1 MNINNRVGPDEST
14 VVNLNTARLRTLL
27 EHFRKRKLI
36 WIILSIIFIAAI
48 IIILTIIVTGNK
60 TKKEKTPTIE
70 IATATTTEITTAT
83 TTEIST
89 EISAEIT
96 TEISAEITTVTTTT
110 TTTTTTT
117 ITTTTTTA
125 TVATTTIT
133 TTTMTSE
140 QLIPP
145 VVISNNT
152 KWKQNAV
159 TVAGGHGRGNQLNQL
174 NLPFGIY
181 VDNDDDSIYI
191 ADTENHRIV
200 KWEFGADKGQIVAG
214 GNEQG
219 SGMHQL
225 NYPVDVILDKEKKY
239 LIICDHRNIRV
250 MQWSLQNSQDRLI
263 LIYPI
268 VCWGLAMDNN
278 GDLYICDWG
287 KREVR
292 RWRQGDKQGTL
303 VAGGHGEGNHLDQFY
318 EPNYIFVDEN
328 HSVYVADYRN
338 NRVMKW
344 MKNMTEGILVAP
356 GQVSSENPNSLFYP
370 KSVIVD
376 HMGNI
381 YVSNGQSHQITR
393 WSSGAVEGA
402 PVVGEKNIGSGPTQF
417 KYPSD
422 LSFDRHGNLYVA
434 DRDNHRIQ
442 KFFIDLD

>member
-27 EHFRKRKLI
+27 EHFRKRKII
-36 WIILSIIFIAAI
+36 WIILSIIFIVAI
-48 IIILTIIVTGNK
+48 IVIPTIIATGNK
-60 TKKEKTPTIE
+60 TKKEKTSTIE
-70 IATATTTEITTAT
+70 IATATATTTEITTEISAGITTVTAT
-83 TTEIST
+83 TTEIT
-89 EISAEIT
+89 TAMT
-96 TEISAEITTVTTTT
+96 TEIAAEITTVTTT
-110 TTTTTTT
+110 
-117 ITTTTTTA
+117 TTTTTTA

-133 TTTMTSE
+133 TTMMTSE

-145 VVISNNT
+145 VFINNNT

-174 NLPFGIY
+174 DMPFGIY

-200 KWEFGADKGQIVAG
+200 KWEFGADKGEIVAG
-214 GNEQG
+214 GNG
-219 SGMHQL
+219 KGNKINQL
-225 NYPVDVILDKEKKY
+225 DYPVDVILDKEKKY
-239 LIICDHRNIRV
+239 IIICDQRNIRV
-250 MQWSLQNSQDRLI
+250 MQWSRQNSQDPQV

-278 GDLYICDWG
+278 GDLYICDWNSQ
-287 KREVR
+287 EVR

-303 VAGGHGEGNHLDQFY
+303 VAGGHGQGNQLNQFY

-356 GQVSSENPNSLFYP
+356 GQVSSENSNSLFYP
-370 KSVIVD
+370 KGVIVD

-381 YVSNGQSHQITR
+381 YVSNDQNHQITR

-402 PVVGEKNIGSGPTQF
+402 PVVGEKNIGSGSTQF

-434 DRDNHRIQ
+434 DRDNHRI
-442 KFFIDLD
+442 

>member
-14 VVNLNTARLRTLL
+14 VVNLNTARLPTLL
-27 EHFRKRKLI
+27 EHFRKRKII
-36 WIILSIIFIAAI
+36 WIILSIIFIVAVI
-48 IIILTIIVTGNK
+48 VIPTIIVTGNK
-60 TKKEKTPTIE
+60 TKKEKTSTME
-70 IATATTTEITTAT
+70 IATATATEITTAT
-83 TTEIST
+83 TTEIT
-89 EISAEIT
+89 TAIT
-96 TEISAEITTVTTTT
+96 TEIAAEITTVTTTT
-110 TTTTTTT
+110 TMT
-117 ITTTTTTA
+117 
-125 TVATTTIT
+125 
-133 TTTMTSE
+133 TSE

-145 VVISNNT
+145 IFINNNT

-159 TVAGGHGRGNQLNQL
+159 TVAGGHGQGNQLNQL

-200 KWEFGADKGQIVAG
+200 KWEFGADKGEIVAG
-214 GNEQG
+214 GNDQG
-219 SGMHQL
+219 NGMHQL

-250 MQWSLQNSQDRLI
+250 MQWSRQNSQDPQV

-303 VAGGHGEGNHLDQFY
+303 VAGGHGQGNHLNQFY

-338 NRVMKW
+338 KRVMKW

-356 GQVSSENPNSLFYP
+356 GQVSTENPNSLFSP
-370 KSVIVD
+370 KGVIVD

-381 YVSNGQSHQITR
+381 YVSNGVSHQITR

-402 PVVGEKNIGSGPTQF
+402 PVVGEKNIGSGSTQF

>member
-1 MNINNRVGPDEST
+1 
-14 VVNLNTARLRTLL
+14 
-27 EHFRKRKLI
+27 RKRKII
-36 WIILSIIFIAAI
+36 WIILSIIFIVAI
-48 IIILTIIVTGNK
+48 IVIPTIIATGNK
-60 TKKEKTPTIE
+60 TKKEKTSTIE
-70 IATATTTEITTAT
+70 IETATTTEIT
-83 TTEIST
+83 T

-96 TEISAEITTVTTTT
+96 TEISAEITIVTTTT
-110 TTTTTTT
+110 TT
-117 ITTTTTTA
+117 ITTTTTA

-133 TTTMTSE
+133 TTMMTSE

-145 VVISNNT
+145 VFINNNT

-159 TVAGGHGRGNQLNQL
+159 TVAGGRGRGNQLNQL

-200 KWEFGADKGQIVAG
+200 KWEFGADKGEIVAG
-214 GNEQG
+214 GNEKG
-219 SGMHQL
+219 SGMNQL
-225 NYPVDVILDKEKKY
+225 NYPVDVVLDREKKY
-239 LIICDHRNIRV
+239 LIICDQQNIRV

-278 GDLYICDWG
+278 GDLYTCDWG
-287 KREVR
+287 EREVR

-303 VAGGHGEGNHLDQFY
+303 VAGGHGQGNHLNQFY
-318 EPNYIFVDEN
+318 EPNYIFVDEK

-356 GQVSSENPNSLFYP
+356 GQVSSENLNSLFYP
-370 KSVIVD
+370 KGVIVD

-381 YVSNGQSHQITR
+381 YVSNDQNHQITR
-393 WSSGAVEGA
+393 WSSGATEGA
-402 PVVGEKNIGSGPTQF
+402 PVVGEKNIGSGSTQF

-434 DRDNHRIQ
+434 DRDNHRI
-442 KFFIDLD
+442 

>member
-1 MNINNRVGPDEST
+1 MNINNRVGPDESA
-14 VVNLNTARLRTLL
+14 VVNLNTVRLRTLL

-48 IIILTIIVTGNK
+48 IVILTIIVTGNK
-60 TKKEKTPTIE
+60 TKKEKTSTIE
-70 IATATTTEITTAT
+70 IATATTTEI
-83 TTEIST
+83 S
-89 EISAEIT
+89 

-110 TTTTTTT
+110 TTTTITTTT
-117 ITTTTTTA
+117 ITTTTA

-140 QLIPP
+140 RLIPP
-145 VVISNNT
+145 IFINNNT

-181 VDNDDDSIYI
+181 VDSDDDSIYI

-200 KWEFGADKGQIVAG
+200 KWEFGADKGEIVAG
-214 GNEQG
+214 GNG
-219 SGMHQL
+219 KGNKINQL
-225 NYPVDVILDKEKKY
+225 DYPMDIILDIEKKY

-250 MQWSLQNSQDRLI
+250 MQWSRQNSQDPQI

-268 VCWGLAMDNN
+268 VCWGLAMDNT
-278 GDLYICDWG
+278 GDLYICDWSSQ
-287 KREVR
+287 EVR

-303 VAGGHGEGNHLDQFY
+303 VAGGHGQGNHLNQFY

-344 MKNMTEGILVAP
+344 IKNRTEGILVAP
-356 GQVSSENPNSLFYP
+356 GQVSSENPNILFYP
-370 KSVIVD
+370 QGVIVD

-381 YVSNGQSHQITR
+381 YVSNGVSHQITR
-393 WSSGAVEGA
+393 WSSGALEGA
-402 PVVGEKNIGSGPTQF
+402 PVVGEKNIGSGSTQF

-442 KFFIDLD
+442 KFFIDFD